1 MSNLQRFSKKQ
12 TANRPTSTIFWIKP
26 TTNQPPS
33 MRVVEGMLVVLRV
46 AAARQPK
53 LPVVLRGHGDEIAV
67 ELAASFAVLHVISKR
82 GLAAIMVQSLP
93 RAH

>member
-33 MRVVEGMLVVLRV
+33 MRMVEGMLVVLRV

-53 LPVVLRGHGDEIAV
+53 QVFYYVDRWVKCFESSLAV
-67 ELAASFAVLHVISKR
+67 TK
-82 GLAAIMVQSLP
+82 
-93 RAH
+93 